1 MPLRG
6 YCQNSLP
13 LGIRDKTLYVF
24 LRTEKTVESV
34 KVFILGVL
42 VYISPSLFLSLGKRW
57 FNELKT
63 ASNPPWETR
72 ARTLRTRFW
81 RAVVLVLCVVGCTL
95 LVLYWSGYS
104 RHNGQYWLRVAAVVF
119 LLTATLGRGGW
130 AIESW
135 THNTI
140 IERIDRG
147 MYLIGQLGGTVLLL
161 FALSF

>member
-1 MPLRG
+1 M
-6 YCQNSLP
+6 
-13 LGIRDKTLYVF
+13 
-24 LRTEKTVESV
+24 ESV

-57 FNELKT
+57 FNGLKT

-81 RAVVLVLCVVGCTL
+81 RAVVLILCVVGCTL
-95 LVLYWSGYS
+95 LVLYWSDYS
-104 RHNGQYWLRVAAVVF
+104 QHNGRYWLRVAAIVVF
-119 LLTATLGRGGW
+119 LTATLGRGGW

-135 THNTI
+135 NHNTI